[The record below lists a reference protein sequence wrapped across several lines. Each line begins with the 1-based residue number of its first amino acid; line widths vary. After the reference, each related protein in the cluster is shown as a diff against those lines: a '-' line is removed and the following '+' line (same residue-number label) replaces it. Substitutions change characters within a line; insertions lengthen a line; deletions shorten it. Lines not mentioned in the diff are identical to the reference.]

1 MKRRTVTRM
10 PPPAF
15 IDHDLDYLRRYPNA
29 AVVTPLGPDPLRVRL
44 VLNSLIHKWIRHVA
58 GLYPYHL
65 RSHEDAYRNVIRC
78 AILAGLPVLEA
89 RAAGAIR

>member
-1 MKRRTVTRM
+1 MRL

-15 IDHDLDYLRRYPNA
+15 FDHDVGYLRRYPNA

-58 GLYPYHL
+58 GLAPH
-65 RSHEDAYRNVIRC
+65 RVGPQENAYRDVITS

-89 RAAGAIR
+89 RAAGANR